1 LGKKLYGAYLRI
13 AVAID
18 IKCAAG
24 AEKILFLRKQS
35 LGFPS

>member
-1 LGKKLYGAYLRI
+1 LGKKLYWAYLKI
-13 AVAID
+13 VVAID

-24 AEKILFLRKQS
+24 AEKILFLRKKS